1 MCSGHFSSLDHGCA
15 PPRRTAQAQEHPI
28 SDYVGLVIAYRNHDL
43 VAGVLERLAAQTVQP
58 RTVLVVDNGG
68 TLAESDLD
76 GMPLAD
82 RSALISR
89 PDNPG
94 YGPAVNLA
102 REHLGGSALLA
113 LTHDAEFGPNLA
125 ASLLEA
131 LEDRSARGAA
141 GPGPVG
147 RAGCAGPLLRF
158 AAQPERVFSAGGR
171 LTPAGR
177 AFHLSAPLSTQPYPV
192 DWLDGAI
199 VMYTA
204 EALDAIGW
212 IDEDYFLY
220 FEDVDTG
227 WRMARAGF
235 RSLVVPGE
243 VAHQQTGE
251 HPVYLGTRN
260 MALFSRKA
268 GIGTLP
274 SLGAAVRRVGVESLR
289 KLRRGK
295 APQLGEAW
303 RGWRDGRAGA
313 AGKPAASA

>member
-1 MCSGHFSSLDHGCA
+1 MCSSHFSSLDHGCA
-15 PPRRTAQAQEHPI
+15 PLRRSAQAQEHPI
-28 SDYVGLVIAYRNHDL
+28 SDYVGLIIAYRNHDL
-43 VAGVLERLAAQTVQP
+43 AARVLDRLAAQTVQP
-58 RTVLVVDNGG
+58 RAVLVVDNGG
-68 TLAESDLD
+68 TLTEHDLAK
-76 GMPLAD
+76 MPLAD
-82 RSALISR
+82 RSTLISR

-102 REHLGGSALLA
+102 RDHLDGSALLA
-113 LTHDAEFGPNLA
+113 LTHDAVFGPELA
-125 ASLLEA
+125 ASLLGV
-131 LEDRSARGAA
+131 LEDR
-141 GPGPVG
+141 

-158 AAQPERVFSAGGR
+158 AAQPDRVFSAGGR

-177 AFHLSAPLSTQPYPV
+177 AFHLSAPLSPEPYPV

-235 RSLVVPGE
+235 RNLVVPGE
-243 VAHQQTGE
+243 IAQQQPGE

-268 GIGTLP
+268 GIGPLA
-274 SLGAAVRRVGVESLR
+274 SLGAALRRVGAESLR
-289 KLRRGK
+289 TLRRGSI
-295 APQLGEAW
+295 PQLGGAW
-303 RGWRDGRAGA
+303 RGWRDGRAGVT
-313 AGKPAASA
+313 GKPNA